1 MAFPCA
7 TQNEIGE
14 EEAKQLIANGCKYII
29 EGANMPSTPE
39 AIAYF
44 TANGGTLG
52 PAKAAN
58 AGGVAVSAL
67 EMSQNSMRYN
77 WTSEEV
83 DEKLHNI
90 MKSIFNNSVA
100 AAEKYG
106 LGFDLI
112 KGANIAGFEKVR
124 SEERRVGKECR
135 SRWSPYH

>member
-58 AGGVAVSAL
+58 AGGVSVSGL
-67 EMSQNSMRYN
+67 EMTQNSIKLS
-77 WTSEEV
+77 WSAEEV
-83 DEKLHNI
+83 DEKLKSI
-90 MKSIFNNSVA
+90 MKNIHEACVQ
-100 AAEKYG
+100 YG
-106 LGFDLI
+106 TEADGYVNYV
-112 KGANIAGFEKVR
+112 KGANVAGFMKVAKAMMAQGI
-124 SEERRVGKECR
+124 V
-135 SRWSPYH
+135 